1 MQTFS
6 QSVVDIKISPLTVTT
21 IWTTIISVS
30 EMTKEPAILSK
41 LLSSLTDGKWSM
53 EDWILGLY
61 LRQSLLLPLHHGAT
75 LPVFCLACRY
85 SSNFPFGILTLP
97 LFCQF
102 LYTNLSDSKKTGTE
116 NQPLFCQLR
125 VLSLMSTLSGEA
137 AMLIIG

>member
-61 LRQSLLLPLHHGAT
+61 LR
-75 LPVFCLACRY
+75 
-85 SSNFPFGILTLP
+85 
-97 LFCQF
+97 
-102 LYTNLSDSKKTGTE
+102 
-116 NQPLFCQLR
+116 
-125 VLSLMSTLSGEA
+125 
-137 AMLIIG
+137 